1 MQKLAKVALDVP
13 VNKAFDYSINNKM
26 AKLGSRVSVP
36 FGKTKRIGV
45 IIDLLPYSEQSQAY
59 KIKSIDR
66 LIDCEPI
73 ISSEMLKTCK
83 WAASYYHHPI
93 GQVIFTAITPHYRKE
108 NSEPKQKI
116 KTLSEINPEKILL
129 NDEQNEIS
137 KCLIKNNH
145 KFQVNVIRGVT
156 GSGKTE
162 LYINISKQIL
172 KEDKQVLIMVPEINL
187 IPQTLD
193 RFRKYLG
200 FEPMQYHSNLTP
212 IQKYRVWKECSSHNK
227 LIIVGTRS
235 SIFLPFNNLSL
246 IVVDEE
252 HDSSYKQN
260 ESFRYNARDIGILR
274 AKNFKCPVVLGSATP
289 SFETIHNISSNKYK
303 EYRLTKRFH
312 KSKSPLIT
320 IIDCS
325 IDQPIE
331 GITRTLQ
338 NKMSDVL
345 KRKKKIILFLG
356 RRGFSNSVI
365 CSNCKT
371 IVKCLKC
378 DSYMTYH
385 KNIDK
390 LICHKCEFK
399 QSLQQVEKCCDHP
412 ELMPLGI
419 GTQRIE
425 NKIKNLFPDK
435 RILRVDSD
443 NISSKKELNDF
454 IDKAHNDEIDIFI
467 GTQMIV
473 KGHDF
478 RDVDLVGII
487 NIDAGLYSTDFRGLE
502 KTAQLITQVAGRSGR
517 QKEEGNV
524 YIQTYNPNHNLLK
537 IILNQG
543 YEKFSEI
550 GLDQRKNVNLPPFS
564 HIALLQMWSRNKI
577 NTKSILIDLKQMYN
591 SKSVFIYGPSQ
602 SKKLKKNSQHLYEL
616 LIGSN
621 SPSVLSENI
630 SKIELYLANLKNK
643 VNWNVDIDPIE
654 L

>member
-1 MQKLAKVALDVP
+1 
-13 VNKAFDYSINNKM
+13 
-26 AKLGSRVSVP
+26 
-36 FGKTKRIGV
+36 
-45 IIDLLPYSEQSQAY
+45 
-59 KIKSIDR
+59 
-66 LIDCEPI
+66 
-73 ISSEMLKTCK
+73 
-83 WAASYYHHPI
+83 
-93 GQVIFTAITPHYRKE
+93 
-108 NSEPKQKI
+108 
-116 KTLSEINPEKILL
+116 
-129 NDEQNEIS
+129 
-137 KCLIKNNH
+137 
-145 KFQVNVIRGVT
+145 
-156 GSGKTE
+156 
-162 LYINISKQIL
+162 
-172 KEDKQVLIMVPEINL
+172 MVPEINL
-187 IPQTLD
+187 IPQTIE
-193 RFRKYLG
+193 RFSKYIG
-200 FEPMQYHSNLTP
+200 FEPKQYHSNLTAV
-212 IQKYRVWKECSSHNK
+212 QKYQVWKECSTNNK
-227 LIIVGTRS
+227 LIVIGTRS
-235 SIFLPFNNLSL
+235 SIFLPFHNLSL

-274 AKNFKCPVVLGSATP
+274 AKHFKCPVILGSATP
-289 SFETIHNISSNKYK
+289 SFETINNIISNKYK
-303 EYRLTKRFH
+303 EYRIMKRFH
-312 KSKSPLIT
+312 NAKLPIIT
-320 IIDCS
+320 IIDSS

-331 GITRTLQ
+331 GITKTLKI
-338 NKMSDVL
+338 KMSEVL
-345 KRKKKIILFLG
+345 KNKKKIILFLG

-371 IVKCLKC
+371 IARCPKC

-385 KNIDK
+385 KNIDR

-399 QSLQQVEKCCDHP
+399 QTFNQVKQCCDHP

-425 NKIKNLFPDK
+425 NRIRNLFPNK

-443 NISSKKELNDF
+443 NISSKKDLNDF
-454 IDKAHNDEIDIFI
+454 INKANNGEVDIFI

-517 QKEEGNV
+517 QKEQGNLF
-524 YIQTYNPNHNLLK
+524 IQTYNPDHSLLQ

-543 YEKFSEI
+543 YEKFSKI

-564 HIALLQMWSRNKI
+564 HIALLQISSRNKSDA
-577 NTKSILIDLKQMYN
+577 KSILISLKEKCR

-602 SKKLKKNSQHLYEL
+602 SKKLKKNNQYLYEL

-621 SPSVLSENI
+621 SSRVLSENI
-630 SKIELYLANLKNK
+630 AKFELYLSNLKNK
-643 VNWNVDIDPIE
+643 VSWNIDVDPLE